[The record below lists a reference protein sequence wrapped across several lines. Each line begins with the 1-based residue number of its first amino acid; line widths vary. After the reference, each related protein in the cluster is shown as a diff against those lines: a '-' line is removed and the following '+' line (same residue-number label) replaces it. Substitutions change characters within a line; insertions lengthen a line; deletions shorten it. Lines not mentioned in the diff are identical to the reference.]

1 MTNER
6 FLSGSGERPGR
17 KESTRVT
24 SEGFRALGGTLED
37 GAIESAVSQSCS
49 ILSGVIPD
57 DYADT
62 IDVLVAGL
70 ARLSEKHRIA
80 TEENEALKLRLV
92 SM

>member
-1 MTNER
+1 MTSER
-6 FLSGSGERPGR
+6 SLSGSGEQPEQRR
-17 KESTRVT
+17 STRVT
-24 SEGFRALGGTLED
+24 YVGFRSLGQSLKD
-37 GAIESAVSQSCS
+37 GVIESAVSQSCS

-80 TEENEALKLRLV
+80 TEENEALKLRMV